1 MTDAQRQA
9 SIKRHSRF
17 LTPSERQVLEP
28 TEAELLA
35 IDRSVL
41 LAKQA
46 GAWDRLRDQFAIR
59 AELYMEGR

>member
-9 SIKRHSRF
+9 SIKRHERF
-17 LTPSERQVLEP
+17 LTDAERQALQP
-28 TEAELLA
+28 TEAELIA
-35 IDRSVL
+35 VDHAVRV
-41 LAKQA
+41 AKQT